1 MQARADAEK
10 IGMAAEELAR
20 VFFAVKLAE
29 VEAEQ
34 AALTAAALETTQI
47 AGKKPP
53 ATPIKEKPG
62 GAVKEKPS
70 DAIVKKLDSVSK
82 LVQEAQVTSAAAAAA
97 TEEAHQHAREAQ
109 VPEIVVVREI
119 PKLQWHQIPDR
130 EKSCDL

>member
-1 MQARADAEK
+1 M
-10 IGMAAEELAR
+10 
-20 VFFAVKLAE
+20 
-29 VEAEQ
+29 EAEQ
-34 AALTAAALETTQI
+34 AALAAAAAAETTQI